1 MNIKSAQAAKLTA
14 FTRAHIR
21 AGMKVNIYTDNCY
34 AFRVVHD
41 FDMLYKQT
49 GFMTAA
55 GIPVKNGPQIAE
67 LLEALSLLQQITVAK
82 PRDIAQNIQKKPEE
96 MDWLINVPY

>member
-1 MNIKSAQAAKLTA
+1 
-14 FTRAHIR
+14 
-21 AGMKVNIYTDNCY
+21 
-34 AFRVVHD
+34 
-41 FDMLYKQT
+41 
-49 GFMTAA
+49 MTAA

-82 PRDIAQNIQKKPEE
+82 PRDIAQNIQKRPEE